1 MLGQVLLYLMGH
13 QLEALKYQ
21 LMPFPKLGSVYKRRL
36 YSTMYTYL
44 VLLHIAQ
51 TVIQSYY
58 TMIEY
63 GKKCI
68 ITVLTDLA
76 SWYFFKY
83 KLTPKTRTSVLT
95 PLVKIAWFKA
105 HLLRDNQDG
114 SDSRKEIVL
123 FLAGLLKN

>member
-1 MLGQVLLYLMGH
+1 MQVVDPIVIVEVKPH
-13 QLEALKYQ
+13 VSAL
-21 LMPFPKLGSVYKRRL
+21 LGSVDH
-36 YSTMYTYL
+36 S
-44 VLLHIAQ
+44 HIAQ

-68 ITVLTDLA
+68 IAVLSDLA

-83 KLTPKTRTSVLT
+83 ELTPKTRTSVLT

-105 HLLRDNQDG
+105 HLLRDDQGG
-114 SDSRKEIVL
+114 SDSRKKSAVSSWPFEEL
-123 FLAGLLKN
+123 SD